1 MKVLH
6 ISFHNGCQND
16 IQYVCDK
23 LNIDLYYMEFDD
35 GVTKSNAKYNVG
47 HKRAQDCWNKY
58 SEYFNSFDV
67 VITSD
72 TAPISRVFLQN
83 NFQKKLIIWVCNRFD
98 YSDMASL
105 DCDFPDEE
113 YYNLIRE
120 AKNRPNTVI
129 AGYTQFE
136 NYYAKHIKNVD
147 IGDLII
153 KPLGGISNIYN
164 NFIESDVLDK
174 SEKFLVP
181 TYNNDKLFEVSE
193 KLTSLGIPNY
203 NGRYHG
209 PLDIVKFKGVVHI
222 PYAWSNLALFEGL
235 SQGVIYFI
243 PSYKFLLKIKINNSF
258 FWSPPFKNN
267 LLHLSEWYG
276 PGLSEVLIYFDS
288 WDDLKNKIDTT
299 NYNLHKIKIKEFSL
313 KHQEKYLNIW
323 KNILE

>member
-1 MKVLH
+1 
-6 ISFHNGCQND
+6 
-16 IQYVCDK
+16 
-23 LNIDLYYMEFDD
+23 
-35 GVTKSNAKYNVG
+35 
-47 HKRAQDCWNKY
+47 
-58 SEYFNSFDV
+58 
-67 VITSD
+67 
-72 TAPISRVFLQN
+72 
-83 NFQKKLIIWVCNRFD
+83 
-98 YSDMASL
+98 MASL

-209 PLDIVKFKGVVHI
+209 PLDIIKFKGVVHI

-243 PSYKFLLKIKINNSF
+243 PSYKFLLKIKINNIF